1 MRRSSGR
8 EQFEPVVALVAVLA
22 VSAGLVTYADT
33 LSDVLPGDRDRQ
45 TARTALDGVHDRL
58 RVAGVAVPDRLDRA
72 LAAVPAGWHAE
83 VTLRTRTER
92 WQRGPDPPADN
103 LSARRRVSVRL
114 SGADHEPGTLRVVL
128 WR

>member
-8 EQFEPVVALVAVLA
+8 AQFEPVVALVAVLA

-33 LSDVLPGDRDRQ
+33 LSGVLPGDRDRQ
-45 TARTALDGVHDRL
+45 TARTALDRVHDRL
-58 RVAGVAVPDRLDRA
+58 RVAGGVVPERLDRA
-72 LAAVPAGWHAE
+72 LAAVPEGWRAE
-83 VTLRTRTER
+83 VSLRSGGKD
-92 WQRGPDPPADN
+92 WQRGPDPPAEN

-114 SGADHEPGTLRVVL
+114 TGSEHEPGTLRVVL